1 MGSVPT
7 GLICHT
13 TQGTV
18 GTVATAVGTVTSC
31 DWFRVEAAPGN
42 SGKLYLGGSG
52 MGTAAA
58 ASGYFVSLAAGTN
71 GMQAG
76 YDMKSPGA
84 YDNARGV
91 NGKTFDLTKWY
102 VAGSAAGQVYNIT
115 YFVRL
120 NDG

>member
-7 GLICHT
+7 GIICHT

-18 GTVATAVGTVTSC
+18 GTAATAVGSVIC
-31 DWFRVEAAPGN
+31 DWFRIEAAPGN
-42 SGKLYLGGSG
+42 SGKLYLGGST

-58 ASGYFVSLAAGTN
+58 ANGYFVALAAGTAGIN
-71 GMQAG
+71 AG

-91 NGKTFDLTKWY
+91 NGKVFDLSKWY
-102 VAGSAAGQVYNIT
+102 VAGSAASQVYNIT
-115 YFVRL
+115 YFQRI

>member
-7 GLICHT
+7 SIVCHT

-18 GTVATAVGTVTSC
+18 GTTATALGSVIC
-31 DWFRVEAAPGN
+31 DWFRVEIAPAN
-42 SGKLYLGGSG
+42 SGKLYIGGAA

-58 ASGYFVSLAAGTN
+58 ANGYFVSLAAGTT
-71 GMQAG
+71 GMSLG
-76 YDMKSPGA
+76 YDMTSPGA

-91 NGKTFDLTKWY
+91 NGKTFDLSKWY
-102 VAGSAAGQVYNIT
+102 VAGSTSGQVYNIT
-115 YFVRL
+115 YFERL

>member
-1 MGSVPT
+1 MAVPT
-7 GLICHT
+7 GIICHT

-18 GTVATAVGTVTSC
+18 GTAAAAVGNVIC

-42 SGKLYLGGSG
+42 SGKVYLGGAS

-58 ASGYFVSLAAGTN
+58 SSGYFVSLAAGTV
-71 GMQAG
+71 GLQAG
-76 YDMKSPGA
+76 YDVKHPGA
-84 YDNARGV
+84 YDKAQGV
-91 NGKTFDLTKWY
+91 NGKVFDLAKWY

-115 YFVRL
+115 YFSRL

>member
-1 MGSVPT
+1 MSYSIT
-7 GLICHT
+7 GVICHT

-18 GTVATAVGTVTSC
+18 GTTATALGSVTC

-42 SGKLYLGGSG
+42 SGKVYVGGAA

-58 ASGYFVSLAAGTN
+58 SNGYFTALAVGTAGIN
-71 GMQAG
+71 GG
-76 YDMKSPGA
+76 IDIKSPGA
-84 YDNARGV
+84 YDNARGAQ
-91 NGKTFDLTKWY
+91 GKTFDLSKWY

-115 YFVRL
+115 YFSRL